1 LVTLREPTTPPRPT
15 RWRGLLVN
23 LGLLGATLAVCLVLV
38 EAGLR
43 LVTGNENTTVL
54 YEPDPA
60 RIARMRPDLDLVIPD
75 PFTREDV
82 RLRTDARGDRIPED
96 GPAPEPPGA
105 STTVS

>member
-1 LVTLREPTTPPRPT
+1 MVTLRKPAAPPRPT
-15 RWRGLLVN
+15 WWRSLLIN

-43 LVTGNENTTVL
+43 LATGNENTTVL

>member
-1 LVTLREPTTPPRPT
+1 
-15 RWRGLLVN
+15 
-23 LGLLGATLAVCLVLV
+23 
-38 EAGLR
+38 
-43 LVTGNENTTVL
+43 
-54 YEPDPA
+54 
-60 RIARMRPDLDLVIPD
+60 MRPDLDLVIPD